1 MAKVFKLTVEAD
13 AAITS
18 YVKGREG
25 QAKRDSKLLDILQAE
40 GLVSSMLT
48 SPKEGEDRTLFD
60 GIKAAIVM
68 GFAVGKQNL
77 LTIKAKTAVQKKGKR
92 EAQQS
97 IGAYVGALK
106 RDLANREAKAAR
118 AAAEEAGEEVEKE
131 AKSTFESRLK
141 RDLTKYI
148 AQIEKLEGAQ
158 FTVVDMLKYLK
169 SASALIK

>member
-1 MAKVFKLTVEAD
+1 MAKLFKLSVVAD

-25 QAKRDSKLLDILQAE
+25 QAKRDGKLMDILQAE
-40 GLVSSMLT
+40 GLVSSMLIA
-48 SPKEGEDRTLFD
+48 PKEGEDRTLFD

-68 GFAVGKQNL
+68 GFTAGKQNL
-77 LTIKAKTAVQKKGKR
+77 LTIKAKTAAQKKAKR
-92 EAQQS
+92 TAQQD
-97 IGAYVGALK
+97 IGAYVGNLK
-106 RDLANREAKAAR
+106 RDLANRESIAAR
-118 AAAEEAGEEVEKE
+118 AAAEEAGEEVDKE

-148 AQIEKLEGAQ
+148 VQIQGLKGAQ
-158 FTVVDMLKYLK
+158 FTVDEMLKHLR